1 MVIKVSLIMRDS
13 YLLLLA
19 QLTPLVLVALKTE
32 QNMAITLI
40 YSLIM
45 TQMLKLMVNANPSHT
60 SPCT

>member
-1 MVIKVSLIMRDS
+1 MRDS